1 MTPTPTTSLLPL
13 LRTAGRSDPAPYY
26 AQLHRLGRA
35 AAALGPD
42 EKHAAVVFGYD
53 EVGRVLRDPVFR
65 VLDAAYLDRSGT
77 AWRRHTVLRVMQ
89 RSAFNAPAEAH
100 ARMRRPFSQAL
111 NARRVMGSEPAIEQA
126 TEEHLARLAR
136 LGGNGAT
143 VDFAAEF
150 AVPLPADVIGG
161 ILGVAEADRRRFPD
175 LVRTF
180 DAVLELGQPS
190 YRDLLAANQAAL
202 DLTAFFTGLLAERRE
217 RPGEDLVSAL
227 ARALA
232 ENEDGDGD
240 EAGVASADGAP
251 QEVVDELIA
260 NLIVF
265 FNAGFRTTANLIG
278 NGLILL
284 LAHPAA
290 AEALRADPSLAP
302 ACVEEILRVEPPVHF
317 AVRYAAEDTEVDGV
331 PVPAGR
337 TVLVL
342 TAAANRDPG
351 RFPDP
356 DRFDPARGDD
366 RHYAFSAGPHYCL
379 GAMLGRT
386 EGRIIFPR
394 LLRRFP
400 DLALAADPEPLYN
413 LMLRGPVRLP
423 VRLGG

>member
-1 MTPTPTTSLLPL
+1 MTATATLLPL
-13 LRTAGRSDPAPYY
+13 LKATGRSNPAPYY
-26 AQLHRLGRA
+26 AELHRLGE

-53 EVGRVLRDPVFR
+53 AVGRVLRDPAFR
-65 VLDAAYLDRSGT
+65 VLDAAFLDRSGT
-77 AWRRHTVLRVMQ
+77 TWRRHSVLRVMQ
-89 RSAFNAPAEAH
+89 SSAFNAPAEAH

-111 NARRVMGSEPAIEQA
+111 NARRVMRNEPLIEQS
-126 TEEHLARLAR
+126 TQEHLDRLAR
-136 LGGNGAT
+136 LGAGGAP

-161 ILGVAEADRRRFPD
+161 ILGVGEADRRRFPD

-180 DAVLELGQPS
+180 DAILELGQPS
-190 YRDLLAANQAAL
+190 YRDLVAADRAAVE
-202 DLTAFFTGLLAERRE
+202 LTDFFTGLLADRRAQ
-217 RPGEDLVSAL
+217 PQDDLVSAL
-227 ARALA
+227 AQAVA
-232 ENEDGDGD
+232 ESEDGGQPPA
-240 EAGVASADGAP
+240 EA
-251 QEVVDELIA
+251 VDELIA

-265 FNAGFRTTANLIG
+265 FNAGFRTTANLLG

-284 LAHPAA
+284 LANPKA
-290 AEALRADPSLAP
+290 AEALRADPALAP
-302 ACVEEILRVEPPVHF
+302 AYVEEILRVEPPVHF
-317 AVRYAAEDTEVDGV
+317 AIRYAAEDTEVAGV
-331 PVPAGR
+331 PVAKGR

-342 TAAANRDPG
+342 TAAANRDPD

-366 RHYAFSAGPHYCL
+366 QHYAFSAGPHYCL

-394 LLRRFP
+394 LLKRFP
-400 DLALAADPEPLYN
+400 DLELAAEPEPLYN
-413 LMLRGPVRLP
+413 LMLRGPVHLP